1 VFFMILLNL
10 KTYEQSIKKPLYYVD
25 IASEIVGETGARI
38 IISPPIPHLKESA
51 DRYSD
56 IYSQHVDVDEVG
68 AHTGSVPAEILKEIG
83 VKGSLINHSEKR
95 IGTDAVKKA
104 VDRAHSVG
112 LETVVC
118 AETPEESG
126 ELSAFSPNYI
136 AIEPPEL
143 IGSGRS
149 VSKTKPDVITKA
161 ADIMKKTNPNVKLLC
176 GAGVSTKEDVKRA
189 LELGTEGVLLASAF
203 VKAEDPKEFLR
214 ELASVF

>member
-1 VFFMILLNL
+1 MILLNL
-10 KTYEQSIKKPLYYVD
+10 KTYEQSIKTPLLYVD
-25 IASEIVGETGARI
+25 IASEIVGETGVRVIVA
-38 IISPPIPHLKESA
+38 PPIPHLKESA
-51 DRYSD
+51 ERFSD
-56 IYSQHVDVDEVG
+56 IYSQHVDITGPG
-68 AHTGSVPAEILKEIG
+68 AHTGSIPAEILKEIG

-95 IGTDAVKKA
+95 IGTDAVKQA
-104 VDRAHSVG
+104 VERAHSIG

-143 IGSGRS
+143 IGSGKS
-149 VSKTKPDVITKA
+149 VSKTKPDIITKTA
-161 ADIMKKTNPNVKLLC
+161 NIIKKTNPNVKLLC

>member
-1 VFFMILLNL
+1 MILLNL
-10 KTYEQSIKKPLYYVD
+10 KTYEQSVKTPLLYVD
-25 IASEIVGETGARI
+25 IASEIVGETGVRVIVA
-38 IISPPIPHLKESA
+38 PPTPHLKESA
-51 DRYSD
+51 ERFSD
-56 IYSQHVDVDEVG
+56 IYSQHVDGSEMG
-68 AHTGSVPAEILKEIG
+68 AYTGSIPAEILKEIG

-95 IGTDAVKKA
+95 IGTDAVKQA
-104 VDRAHSVG
+104 VERAHSVG

-118 AETPEESG
+118 AETPKESG

-149 VSKTKPDVITKA
+149 VSKTKPDVITKT
-161 ADIMKKTNPNVKLLC
+161 ADIVKKTNPNVKLLC